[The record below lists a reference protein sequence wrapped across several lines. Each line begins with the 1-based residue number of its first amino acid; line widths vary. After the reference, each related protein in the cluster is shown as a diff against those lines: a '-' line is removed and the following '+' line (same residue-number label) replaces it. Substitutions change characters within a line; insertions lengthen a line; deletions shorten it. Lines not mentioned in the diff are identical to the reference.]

1 MITENPTDADFKSS
15 MHLIYGKALLDFAK
29 RAANEFIGAQ
39 GDRRALLRFIENSKI
54 EVNGKIFPSKLL
66 WGLLLDC
73 YEPAPTQLKIKHCAA
88 LDFSDCRT
96 YRDVC
101 LRFEHSYFQV
111 YHASQDTILIP
122 EICA

>member
-1 MITENPTDADFKSS
+1 MIAGNLTGTDFESS
-15 MHLIYGKALLDFAK
+15 MHLLYGKALLDFAK
-29 RAANEFIGAQ
+29 RAAKEFIGTQ
-39 GDRRALLRFIENSKI
+39 GDRRALLRFIENSKM

-66 WGLLLDC
+66 WSLLLGC
-73 YEPAPTQLKIKHCAA
+73 YEPAPTQLKIRHCAV

-111 YHASQDTILIP
+111 YQASQNTILVP
-122 EICA
+122 EICG